1 MNGWHSLSE
10 ALASLIKSP
19 AETVGVSHTGM
30 AFQGGGD
37 RAPADYWEA
46 TRRPLACL
54 VFLAPLLLFYELGL
68 ALYGNFTVATLRN
81 GADEWLRGVLGCC
94 GLDAA
99 WLLPALILGVLVS
112 WQAWGRYAWR
122 VDTDTLVGMLAES
135 LLLAFALVVLG
146 QLQDLAFRRL
156 SACAL
161 SVGPPVCAIDSPLFR
176 GVLYVGAGVYEEF
189 LFRLCLL
196 PALAVTLFNGGLT
209 WLRARVIAVVVTS
222 LMFSAAHHVGP
233 NGEAFAL
240 FPFVFRAVA
249 GAFFA
254 AVFWLRGFGI
264 AVGSHAAYDLLVGLM
279 LFSE

>member
-1 MNGWHSLSE
+1 MNHWHTLSNT
-10 ALASLIKSP
+10 LAELIRPASTSP
-19 AETVGVSHTGM
+19 FGAGRPEGLTHAG
-30 AFQGGGD
+30 
-37 RAPADYWEA
+37 DYWEA

-68 ALYGNFTVATLRN
+68 ALYGGFSVTTLRN
-81 GADEWLRGVLGCC
+81 GADEWLRDILGEF
-94 GLDAA
+94 GLDGA
-99 WLLPALILGVLVS
+99 WLLPVLILGVLVA

-122 VDTDTLVGMLAES
+122 VETDTLVGMLAES
-135 LLLAFALVVLG
+135 LLLAFALIVLG
-146 QLQDLAFRRL
+146 QLQDVAFRRL
-156 SACAL
+156 GACTLAT
-161 SVGPPVCAIDSPLFR
+161 GTPVCAIDSPLFR

-196 PALAVTLFNGGLT
+196 PALAVALFNGGLT
-209 WLRARVIAVVVTS
+209 WIRARVIAVVVTS
-222 LMFSAAHHVGP
+222 VMFSAAHHVGP

-240 FPFVFRAVA
+240 FPFAFRVMA

-279 LFSE
+279 LPCD